1 VRAFMSLHFHN
12 TLTRSLERFEPLDP
26 ALVRMYTCG
35 PTVYNYAHIGNF
47 RAYVFEDVLKRH
59 LLFRGYKVLHIMNL
73 TDVDDKTIR
82 GANEAGLALN
92 DFTKPYIEAFF
103 EDLKTLSIIPAD
115 RYPAATEHLAEM
127 IAMIQTLLD
136 KGIAYRGEDG
146 SIYFSIEK
154 FPEYGKLAHLDREG
168 MRAGARVAADEYAK
182 DNVADFALWKA
193 WTEKDGP
200 VKWDSPFGP
209 GRPGWH
215 IECSAMAMKYL
226 GETFDIHCGGVDNI
240 FPHHEDEIAQSEACT
255 GRMFVKTWLH
265 CEHLVVDGKKMSKS
279 LGNFFTLRDLIA
291 KGFTGREIRMELLAA
306 RYRQSL
312 NFSLDGL
319 GERRTALNRI
329 DDFRER
335 LTVTAAGAAPGAAP
349 AWAQQAET
357 DYTVAMDDDLNT
369 PEALVAVFDMVS
381 AGNRA
386 LNQGACA
393 PGEAAAA
400 LAVLD
405 RLDSGLGILKPAA
418 AAIEPEL
425 QALLDRRAAA
435 RKAKDWPEA
444 DRIRDEFAKRGW
456 AVKDTAQGP
465 KLSRI

>member
-1 VRAFMSLHFHN
+1 MSLHFYN

-26 ALVRMYTCG
+26 TLVRMYTCG

-47 RAYVFEDVLKRH
+47 RAYVFEDILKRH
-59 LLFRGYKVLHIMNL
+59 LLYRGYKVLHIMNL

-92 DFTKPYIEAFF
+92 DFTKPFIDAFF

-115 RYPAATEHLAEM
+115 RYPAATGHLAEM
-127 IAMIQTLLD
+127 IAMIRTLLD

-279 LGNFFTLRDLIA
+279 LGNFFTLRDLIG
-291 KGFTGREIRMELLAA
+291 KGFTGREVRMELLAA

-319 GERRTALNRI
+319 GERRAALNRI

-335 LTVTAAGAAPGAAP
+335 LTVTAAGTAPGAAP

-386 LNQGACA
+386 LNQNACPPA
-393 PGEAAAA
+393 EAAAA

-405 RLDSGLGILKPAA
+405 RIDGGLGILKPAA
-418 AAIEPEL
+418 AAIDPEL

-435 RKAKDWPEA
+435 RKARDWPEA

>member
-1 VRAFMSLHFHN
+1 
-12 TLTRSLERFEPLDP
+12 
-26 ALVRMYTCG
+26 
-35 PTVYNYAHIGNF
+35 
-47 RAYVFEDVLKRH
+47 
-59 LLFRGYKVLHIMNL
+59 
-73 TDVDDKTIR
+73 
-82 GANEAGLALN
+82 
-92 DFTKPYIEAFF
+92 
-103 EDLKTLSIIPAD
+103 
-115 RYPAATEHLAEM
+115 
-127 IAMIQTLLD
+127 
-136 KGIAYRGEDG
+136 
-146 SIYFSIEK
+146 
-154 FPEYGKLAHLDREG
+154 
-168 MRAGARVAADEYAK
+168 
-182 DNVADFALWKA
+182 
-193 WTEKDGP
+193 
-200 VKWDSPFGP
+200 
-209 GRPGWH
+209 
-215 IECSAMAMKYL
+215 
-226 GETFDIHCGGVDNI
+226 
-240 FPHHEDEIAQSEACT
+240 
-255 GRMFVKTWLH
+255 
-265 CEHLVVDGKKMSKS
+265 
-279 LGNFFTLRDLIA
+279 
-291 KGFTGREIRMELLAA
+291 MELLAA

-335 LTVTAAGAAPGAAP
+335 LTVTAAGVAPGAAP
-349 AWAQQAET
+349 AWAQQAEA

-386 LNQGACA
+386 LNQNACTPA
-393 PGEAAAA
+393 EAAAA

-425 QALLDRRAAA
+425 QALLDRRAVA